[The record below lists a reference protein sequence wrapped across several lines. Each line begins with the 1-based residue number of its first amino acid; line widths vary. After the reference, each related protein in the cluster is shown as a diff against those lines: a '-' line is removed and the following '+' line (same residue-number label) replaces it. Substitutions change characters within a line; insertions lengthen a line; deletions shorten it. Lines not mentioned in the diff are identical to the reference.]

1 VIAPQEIEI
10 HPGEHP
16 EGHLFGMTFNLD
28 TIWVTVVA
36 GLIVIALGFWA
47 RSKLT
52 AHADDHVPSKIQI
65 LWETIVGEVTKQVEA
80 NLGKVNP
87 FVVPLAVALFFFILI
102 SNWIE
107 VLPTELNA
115 DTHLLPSPTA
125 DTNLT
130 YAMAIMVMVGVWTF
144 SIRERGLKGFVKHYF
159 EPVPWMFPLEI
170 LQDLLKP
177 VTLALRL
184 FGNIFAGGIMLALI
198 AGMVSLAPAHIPVGS
213 VLTIVF
219 NVIWKLFDT
228 MFLGGLQAF
237 IFALLTVL
245 YFGMAGAHGGD
256 EHDEA
261 HEEKNDKA
269 QKAAQQRVDQKA
281 EQKADAD
288 RAAAEPEPAH

>member
-1 VIAPQEIEI
+1 MAAVLTPLAIEI

-36 GLIVIALGFWA
+36 GLILIAMGFVA
-47 RSKLT
+47 RAQLT
-52 AHADDHVPSKIQI
+52 KDTSDHVPTKVQ
-65 LWETIVGEVTKQVEA
+65 LVWETIVKEVTTQVEA

-102 SNWIE
+102 ANWIE
-107 VLPTELNA
+107 LIPTEFKTSSDA
-115 DTHLLPSPTA
+115 EAIHLLPSPTA

-130 YAMAIMVMVGVWTF
+130 YAMAILVMVGVWTF

-177 VTLALRL
+177 ITLALRL

-198 AGMVSLAPAHIPVGS
+198 AGMVSLAPAGIPVGGA
-213 VLTIVF
+213 LTIVF

-245 YFGMAGAHGGD
+245 YFGMAGAGHGD
-256 EHDEA
+256 EHDEPR
-261 HEEKNDKA
+261 ESTRKQTDKEA
-269 QKAAQQRVDQKA
+269 VA
-281 EQKADAD
+281 ESATT
-288 RAAAEPEPAH
+288 EPEPAH

>member
-1 VIAPQEIEI
+1 MSAVMAPLEIAIK
-10 HPGEHP
+10 PGEHP
-16 EGHLFGMTFNLD
+16 EGHAFGMTFNLD

-36 GLIVIALGFWA
+36 GLMVLALGFWA
-47 RSKLT
+47 RAKLT
-52 AHADDHVPSKIQI
+52 KDTEDHVPSKIQI

-102 SNWIE
+102 ANWIE
-107 VLPTELNA
+107 VVPTELNEQV
-115 DTHLLPSPTA
+115 HLLPSPTA

-159 EPVPWMFPLEI
+159 EPVPWMFPLEV

-177 VTLALRL
+177 ITLALRL

-198 AGMVSLAPAHIPVGS
+198 AGMVSFNPGGLPLGS
-213 VLTIVF
+213 VLTVVF
-219 NVIWKLFDT
+219 SVVWKLFDT

-245 YFGMAGAHGGD
+245 YFGMAGAGHGD
-256 EHDEA
+256 EHAED
-261 HEEKNDKA
+261 HDK
-269 QKAAQQRVDQKA
+269 RS
-281 EQKADAD
+281 DAD
-288 RAAAEPEPAH
+288 RVKTEPEPAH

>member
-1 VIAPQEIEI
+1 VIAFVPREIDI

-16 EGHLFGMTFNLD
+16 EGHLLGMTFNLD
-28 TIWVTVVA
+28 TIRVTVVA
-36 GLIVIALGFWA
+36 GLILIALGFWV
-47 RSKLT
+47 RSALT
-52 AHADDHVPSKIQI
+52 KETADHVPTKVQ
-65 LWETIVGEVTKQVEA
+65 LVWETIVGEVTAQVEA

-102 SNWIE
+102 SNWLELI
-107 VLPTELNA
+107 PTEINKS
-115 DTHLLPSPTA
+115 THLLPSPTA

-144 SIRERGLKGFVKHYF
+144 SIRERGFKGWVKHYF

-198 AGMVSLAPAHIPVGS
+198 AGMVSLAPANVPVGS
-213 VLTIVF
+213 VLTVVF
-219 NVIWKLFDT
+219 NIIWKLFDT
-228 MFLGGLQAF
+228 LFLGGLQAF

-245 YFGMAGAHGGD
+245 YFGMAGAHD
-256 EHDEA
+256 SHDERDS
-261 HEEKNDKA
+261 HETIDSSDSSDSSKEKDPEL
-269 QKAAQQRVDQKA
+269 AA
-281 EQKADAD
+281 
-288 RAAAEPEPAH
+288 

>member
-1 VIAPQEIEI
+1 MIGLAPLAIDI

-16 EGHLFGMTFNLD
+16 EGHLFGMTLNLD
-28 TIWVTVVA
+28 TIRVTVVA
-36 GLIVIALGFWA
+36 GLIVIALGFWV
-47 RSKLT
+47 RSALT
-52 AHADDHVPSKIQI
+52 KETPDHVPTKIQ
-65 LWETIVGEVTKQVEA
+65 LVWESIVGEVTAQVEA

-102 SNWIE
+102 SNWLELI
-107 VLPTELNA
+107 PTEINKS
-115 DTHLLPSPTA
+115 THLLPSPTA

-144 SIRERGLKGFVKHYF
+144 SIRERGFKGWVKHYF
-159 EPVPWMFPLEI
+159 EPVPWMFPLEV

-213 VLTIVF
+213 VLTVIF

-228 MFLGGLQAF
+228 LFLGGLQAF

-245 YFGMAGAHGGD
+245 YFGMAAAHDDHPD
-256 EHDEA
+256 EHGPSEEETAPDEA
-261 HEEKNDKA
+261 RSPA
-269 QKAAQQRVDQKA
+269 
-281 EQKADAD
+281 
-288 RAAAEPEPAH
+288 PELAG